1 MASAL
6 TQDKRIASLETPLG
20 KDTLAAVR
28 FDGAEG
34 LSELFE
40 FRIDA
45 VSEQSNVDFDKAL
58 GNNCSM
64 SFKSYDDPDRI
75 FNGVLVEAQALGSQA
90 DLYLYRLVL
99 RPWLWLLSRTSDCR
113 IFENQT
119 ATDII
124 KKVFSDRGFS
134 DYRVATTGSFPELE
148 YCVQYRETDL
158 AFVSRLMEQHGIYYF
173 FEYEKSKHTLVLAD
187 AKSSHKPVP
196 GHATTPFIPDD
207 RQSRRDREH
216 LYKWT
221 PERRFRTG
229 KFELNDYDYLQPSAD
244 LKSDAQGSASYTKSK
259 MEIYDYPG
267 KFKKKNDGE
276 TYAKVRLQAEQ
287 ALDKR
292 RYAEGDA
299 ISLFPGALTTLEKYP
314 EGSENKEYLIL
325 RAAHAY
331 SSQAYVSGAGD
342 SESYTGHYEFLQSDV
357 PYRAP
362 LATPSPIIYGVQTA
376 KVVGKDGEE
385 IDVDEHGRILVRFYW
400 DRKNKQ
406 SCRVRVAQVWAGKG
420 WGGQVIPRIGQEVI
434 VEFLE
439 GNPDR
444 PMVTGA
450 VYNGDNKY
458 PYEMPAN
465 KTQSGLKSDS
475 SKGHG
480 GYNEFMFEDKK
491 SSEEIR
497 MHAEKDHNV
506 VIRHAE
512 TVEIGENFQGMDP
525 SRTTTLKN
533 GSDELTIQLGSQ
545 TVEIFQDQTVTL
557 DIGNQTINIDMGSQ
571 TTTALQSITLNV
583 CYGLSSI
590 SITPASIS
598 LMSPTINL
606 TAEAA
611 INLTAPTINITG
623 IVNLTGMLNI
633 TGGMTVDG
641 MIPML
646 LPA

>member
-1 MASAL
+1 MASDL
-6 TQDKRIASLETPLG
+6 TQDTRIGALDTPLG
-20 KDTLAAVR
+20 KDTLVAIR

-40 FRIDA
+40 FRIEA
-45 VSEQSNVDFDKAL
+45 LSQQANVDFDRAL
-58 GNNCSM
+58 GQNCAM
-64 SFKSYDDPDRI
+64 TFKSFADPDRL
-75 FNGVLVEAQALGSQA
+75 FNGVLVEAQGLGSQA
-90 DLYLYRLVL
+90 GLYLYRLTL

-119 ATDII
+119 AIDII

-134 DYRVATTGSFPELE
+134 DYRVATTGSFPKLE

-173 FEYEKSKHTLVLAD
+173 FEYAKDKHTLVLAD

-196 GHATTPFIPDD
+196 GHASMPFIADE
-207 RQSRRDREH
+207 RQLRRDQEH
-216 LYKWT
+216 IFKWA
-221 PERRFRTG
+221 PERRFRSG
-229 KFELNDYDYLQPSAD
+229 KFELNDYDYLKPNAD

-267 KFKKKNDGE
+267 KFKEKNDGE

-287 ALDKR
+287 AFDRR

-299 ISLFPGALTTLEKYP
+299 ISLFPGGLVTLEKHP
-314 EGSENKEYLIL
+314 ESAENREYLVL
-325 RAAHAY
+325 RAEHSFA
-331 SSQAYVSGAGD
+331 SQSYRSGGEADPPYAGRF
-342 SESYTGHYEFLQSDV
+342 ELLQSDV
-357 PYRAP
+357 NYRAP
-362 LATPSPIIYGVQTA
+362 LATPRPIIHGLQTA

-385 IDVDEHGRILVRFYW
+385 IDVDEHGRILVRFWW

-406 SCRVRVAQVWAGKG
+406 SCRARVAQVWAGKG
-420 WGGQVIPRIGQEVI
+420 WGGHVIPRIGMEVI

-439 GNPDR
+439 GDPDR
-444 PMVTGA
+444 PLVTGA
-450 VYNGDNKY
+450 VYNGEYKY
-458 PYEMPAN
+458 PYDMPAN

-491 SSEEIR
+491 DSEEIR

-512 TVEIGENFQGMDP
+512 TVEIGENFSGMDP

-533 GSDELTIQLGSQ
+533 GSDKLAINMGSQ
-545 TVEIFQDQTVTL
+545 TVEIFQDQTTTL
-557 DIGNQTINIDMGSQ
+557 DTGNQTINIELGAQS
-571 TTTALQSITLNV
+571 TTAMMGITLNV
-583 CYGLSSI
+583 MFGLSSVA
-590 SITPASIS
+590 ITPASVTIT
-598 LMSPTINL
+598 SPTIAL
-606 TAEAA
+606 TAEAE
-611 INLTAPTINITG
+611 ITLTAPIINLIGTVNVTG
-623 IVNLTGMLNI
+623 AL
-633 TGGMTVDG
+633 TVDG

>member
-1 MASAL
+1 MASEL

-20 KDTLAAVR
+20 KDVLAASR
-28 FDGAEG
+28 FDGSEG
-34 LSELFE
+34 VSELFE
-40 FRIDA
+40 FRIEA
-45 VSEQSNVDFDKAL
+45 LSEQANLDFDKAI

-64 SFKSYDDPDRI
+64 SFKSYADPDRI
-75 FNGVLVEAQALGSQA
+75 FNGVLVEAQSLGAQA
-90 DLYLYRLVL
+90 GLSLYRLTL

-119 ATDII
+119 AIDII

-134 DYRVATTGSFPELE
+134 DYRVSTTGNFPELE

-158 AFVSRLMEQHGIYYF
+158 AFVSRLMEQHGVYYF
-173 FEYEKSKHTLVLAD
+173 FEHEKDKHTLVLAD
-187 AKSSHKPVP
+187 AKSSLKPVP
-196 GHATTPFIPDD
+196 GHAKIPFIADE
-207 RQSRRDREH
+207 RQSRRDQEH
-216 LYKWT
+216 LFKWT
-221 PERRFRTG
+221 PERRFRSG
-229 KFELNDYDYLQPSAD
+229 KFELNDYDYLKPNAD

-287 ALDKR
+287 AMDRR

-299 ISLFPGALTTLEKYP
+299 ISLFPGGLVTLEKYP

-325 RAAHAY
+325 RAMHSYAMQSY
-331 SSQAYVSGAGD
+331 RSGGEAD
-342 SESYTGHYEFLQSDV
+342 PLYAGHYEFLPSDIN
-357 PYRAP
+357 YRAP
-362 LATPSPIIYGVQTA
+362 LATPRPIIYGPQTA

-420 WGGQVIPRIGQEVI
+420 WGGQVIPRINQEVI

-439 GNPDR
+439 GDPDR

-450 VYNGDNKY
+450 VYIGDNKH

-491 SSEEIR
+491 DGEKIR
-497 MHAEKDHNV
+497 MHGERDHEV
-506 VIRHAE
+506 VIRRAQ
-512 TVEIGENFQGMDP
+512 TVEIGEIFSSKDDP
-525 SRTTTLKN
+525 SRQTTLKM
-533 GSDELTIQLGSQ
+533 GSDVLSIES
-545 TVEIFQDQTVTL
+545 
-557 DIGNQTINIDMGSQ
+557 GNQKIDIKGKQDVSVLE
-571 TTTALQSITLNV
+571 T
-583 CYGLSSI
+583 I
-590 SITPASIS
+590 SITAMQKITLTVGGST
-598 LMSPTINL
+598 LTLDPTGI
-606 TAEAA
+606 T
-611 INLTAPTINITG
+611 LTAPLIK
-623 IVNLTGMLNI
+623 LN
-633 TGGMTVDG
+633 
-641 MIPML
+641 
-646 LPA
+646 